1 MLILSF
7 LPATAT
13 ANSAE
18 PPALIILVT
27 NPPKDLSI
35 VLVSNTDHP
44 KTRVRRVAWERY
56 YGFYKRDLSTSSEY
70 TFKVTANGE
79 TFECKPSV
87 PLQDYNNIFTLDIP
101 NRKLTPGTYP
111 LRTELLVSIRVLLT
125 LLIEGLVFWHYGFRR
140 KGSWLIFLV
149 INLITQ
155 GVLNIGLNSGGS
167 PMESYLIISLF
178 MGEFF
183 VFVTEMIAFPLLI
196 NEYRKSHS
204 FSYAFIAN
212 LISLLAGGFIITILP
227 V

>member
-1 MLILSF
+1 MLFLSF

-27 NPPKDLSI
+27 NPPRDLSI
-35 VLVSNTDHP
+35 VLISNADQP
-44 KTRVRRVAWERY
+44 QARVNRSAWEGY
-56 YGFYKRDLSTSSEY
+56 YAFYRRDLRASSEY
-70 TFKVTANGE
+70 TFKITTNGE

-87 PLQDYNNIFTLDIP
+87 PLKDYNNIFTLDIP

-111 LRTELLVSIRVLLT
+111 LRTELLVSIRLLLT
-125 LLIEGLVFWHYGFRR
+125 LLIEGYVFWHYGFR
-140 KGSWLIFLV
+140 KKSSWLIFLI

-155 GVLNIGLNSGGS
+155 GLLNIGLNSGGS

-183 VFVTEMIAFPLLI
+183 VFAAEMIAFPLLI
-196 NEYRKSHS
+196 KEHRKSHS
-204 FSYAFIAN
+204 FSYAFTSN
-212 LISLLAGGFIITILP
+212 LISLFAGGFIITILP